1 MDRVEFSSWNGKVVD
16 NRKGKAK
23 KSSRAAAVPF
33 PVPVDGEKAAAVMG
47 WNGLV
52 VLDAGADV
60 PSLTVQYLKEIRKI
74 SCGECSVCM
83 IGIDMLLDIFED
95 MAEGD
100 GFESDLA
107 EVEKIVR
114 DVAAN
119 SKCSFGQ
126 SALFPV
132 LDAVKHYK
140 ADFVAVVKGDRK
152 MDGKAY
158 GAAVT
163 APCVDACPASLDIPG
178 YIEYIRNNRFIDS
191 LDLIRRDCILP
202 GVVGRT
208 CTHPCEDACVRKDMD
223 GPLAIRLLKRA
234 AADFEVREKGAAL
247 KAPARDKGKKVAV
260 IGSGPAGLAAA
271 YNLRSRG
278 YEVTVFEAF
287 PEAGGMA
294 AVGIPDYRLPVD
306 ILRHEIDLIG
316 KTGVEIALNS
326 RIDKI
331 DMDDFR
337 KKGYEAVF
345 LAVGAHVGNKM
356 GVTGEETPCD
366 GVVDGVEF
374 LRDVNLGKT
383 IDPKKKVL
391 IIGGGNVAIDCAR
404 SCVRL
409 GFKDVEILYRRS
421 RAEMPARE
429 EEIEG
434 AEEEGVKIRYLTA
447 PLEIVADKGR
457 FSCLNCVR
465 MKLGKPDESGR
476 KRPEPIKG
484 SEHIVEADLV
494 ISAIG
499 QSTDIPVV
507 APKKKLAA
515 NRNGTVK
522 IDPKT
527 LMTSVDGVFAG
538 GDCVTGP
545 ATLIEAIAAGNRAA
559 ESMDRYL
566 QGLGAE
572 TGGLS
577 FEGVDLKARRSEGY
591 VTKKGPEAV
600 PFLEMKKRT
609 GTFGEVEGGFSAAD
623 AMNEAKRC
631 LRCYRVAVWEKGK

>member
-1 MDRVEFSSWNGKVVD
+1 MDRVEFCSWNGKVVD

-23 KSSRAAAVPF
+23 KASRAAAVPF

-52 VLDAGADV
+52 VRDSGADV

-107 EVEKIVR
+107 EVEKIVL

-119 SKCSFGQ
+119 GKCSFGQ

-132 LDAVKHYK
+132 LDAVKYYK

-152 MDGKAY
+152 LDGKTY
-158 GAAVT
+158 GTAVT
-163 APCVDACPASLDIPG
+163 APCMEACPATLDIPG
-178 YIEYIRNNRFIDS
+178 YIEYIKNNRFADS
-191 LDLIRRDCILP
+191 LDLIRKNCILP

-208 CTHPCEDACVRKDMD
+208 CTHPCEAACVRKDMD
-223 GPLAIRLLKRA
+223 GSLAIRLLKRA
-234 AADFEVREKGAAL
+234 AADFEVKEKGASL
-247 KAPARDKGKKVAV
+247 KAPAGSREQKVAV

-271 YNLRSRG
+271 YNLRRKG
-278 YEVTVFEAF
+278 YGVTVFEAF

-294 AVGIPDYRLPVD
+294 AVGIPDYRLPLD
-306 ILRHEIDLIG
+306 ILRHEIGLIG
-316 KTGVEIALNS
+316 DAGVEIVLDS
-326 RIDKI
+326 KIDEI
-331 DMDDFR
+331 DMDDLR
-337 KKGYEAVF
+337 KKGYGAVF

-356 GVTGEETPCD
+356 GVKGEETECD

-374 LRDVNLGKT
+374 LRDVNLGRK
-383 IDPKKKVL
+383 IEPRKKVL

-421 RAEMPARE
+421 RAEMPARAE
-429 EEIEG
+429 EVEG

-447 PLEIVADKGR
+447 PLEIVADKGK
-457 FSCLNCVR
+457 FSCLSCVR

-476 KRPEPIKG
+476 KRPEPVKG
-484 SEHIVEADLV
+484 SDHTVEADLV

-499 QSTDIPVV
+499 QSTAIPVV
-507 APKKKLAA
+507 SLKKNLAV
-515 NRNGTVK
+515 NKNGTVK

-527 LMTSVDGVFAG
+527 MMTGVDGLFAG

-545 ATLIEAIAAGNRAA
+545 ATLIEAIAAGNKAA
-559 ESMDRYL
+559 ESMNSYL
-566 QGLGAE
+566 QGSAATG
-572 TGGLS
+572 GGLS
-577 FEGVDLKARRSEGY
+577 FGGVDLKFQRSAGY
-591 VTKKGPEAV
+591 VTKKGPEKV

-609 GTFGEVEGGFSAAD
+609 ASFGEVEGGLSPAD

>member
-1 MDRVEFSSWNGKVVD
+1 MDKLEFSSWNGKVVD

-23 KSSRAAAVPF
+23 KASRAAAVPF
-33 PVPVDGEKAAAVMG
+33 PVPVRGEKAAAVMG

-52 VLDAGADV
+52 VLEPGADV
-60 PSLTVQYLKEIRKI
+60 PSLTVQYLTEIRKI

-83 IGIDMLLDIFED
+83 IGIDMLLDIFKD
-95 MAEGD
+95 MADGE

-107 EVEKIVR
+107 EIEKIVR

-119 SKCSFGQ
+119 AKCNFGQ

-132 LDAVKHYK
+132 SDAVKHYR

-152 MDGKAY
+152 IDGKAY
-158 GAAVT
+158 GTAVT
-163 APCVDACPASLDIPG
+163 APCIEACPASLDIPG
-178 YIEYIRNNRFIDS
+178 YIEYIRNNRFSDS
-191 LDLIRRDCILP
+191 LGLIRKNCILP
-202 GVVGRT
+202 GVIGRT
-208 CTHPCEDACVRKDMD
+208 CTHPCESACVRKDLD
-223 GPLAIRLLKRA
+223 GPLSIRLLKRA
-234 AADFEVREKGAAL
+234 AADFERKEKSAPLPVPSGA
-247 KAPARDKGKKVAV
+247 KDGKVAV

-271 YNLRSRG
+271 YNLRRKG
-278 YEVTVFEAF
+278 YGVTVFETL

-294 AVGIPDYRLPVD
+294 AVGIPDYRLPLD
-306 ILRHEIDLIG
+306 ILRHEIGLIG
-316 KTGVEIALNS
+316 DTGVEIALNTG
-326 RIDKI
+326 IGKI

-337 KKGYEAVF
+337 KKGYQALF
-345 LAVGAHVGNKM
+345 LAVGAHAGNRM
-356 GVTGEETPCD
+356 GVKGEETKCD
-366 GVVDGVEF
+366 GLVDGVEF
-374 LRDVNLGKT
+374 LRDLNLGKK
-383 IDPKKKVL
+383 IAPKKKVL

-421 RAEMPARE
+421 RAEMPARL

-447 PLEIVADKGR
+447 PLEVVSKSGK
-457 FSCLNCVR
+457 FSCLNCIR

-476 KRPEPIKG
+476 KRPEPVKG
-484 SEHIVEADLV
+484 SEHVVEADLV

-499 QSTDIPVV
+499 QSAVIPVT
-507 APKKKLAA
+507 ASKKSLSV

-522 IDPKT
+522 VDPKT
-527 LMTSVDGVFAG
+527 MMTSVEGIFSG

-559 ESMDRYL
+559 EGIDRYL
-566 QGLGAE
+566 RGEAAG
-572 TGGLS
+572 GGLS
-577 FEGVDLKARRSEGY
+577 FEGVDLKAQRAGGY
-591 VTKKGPEAV
+591 VVKEGAETV
-600 PFLEMKKRT
+600 PFLEMAKRT
-609 GTFGEVEGGFSAAD
+609 TGFGEVEGGFSHAG
-623 AMNEAKRC
+623 AMEEAKRC